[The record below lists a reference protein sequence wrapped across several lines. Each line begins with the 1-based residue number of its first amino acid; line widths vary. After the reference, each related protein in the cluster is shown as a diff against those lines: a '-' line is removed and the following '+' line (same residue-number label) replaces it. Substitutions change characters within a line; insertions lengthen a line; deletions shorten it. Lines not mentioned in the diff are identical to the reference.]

1 MRNNQPNPAPM
12 VDHSHK
18 EDDGDGDSIGERLIS
33 TRTILL
39 TGTVNDALTRR
50 ILQSLLVL
58 EAEDAEKPI
67 TLLIN
72 SGGGSVTAGFGI
84 YDMIRWL
91 RAPVT
96 CISAGLT
103 ASIATVILLA
113 VPRERRVALPNAR
126 LLIHQPLI
134 PMSIFGP
141 ASDLE
146 ITASEIMKTKQRLN
160 ALLAE
165 ECGQPL
171 ARVEKDTA
179 RDHWM
184 SAEDAVEYGLVSRIV
199 RARSDLGA

>member
-1 MRNNQPNPAPM
+1 MSTKPILPELADP
-12 VDHSHK
+12 SHK
-18 EDDGDGDSIGERLIS
+18 DDDGDGINERLIS

-39 TGTVNDALTRR
+39 TGTVNDALARR
-50 ILQSLLVL
+50 VLQSLLVL
-58 EAEDAEKPI
+58 EAEDPEKPI

-72 SGGGSVTAGFGI
+72 SGGGSVTSGFGI
-84 YDMIRWL
+84 YDMVRWV
-91 RAPVT
+91 RAPVR

-103 ASIATVILLA
+103 ASIATVVLLA

-146 ITASEIMKTKQRLN
+146 ITAAEIMKTKARIN
-160 ALLAE
+160 AVLSE

-171 ARVEKDTA
+171 SRVEKDTA

-184 SAEDAVEYGLVSRIV
+184 SAEEAMEYGMVSRIV
-199 RARSDLGA
+199 RSRTDLEG